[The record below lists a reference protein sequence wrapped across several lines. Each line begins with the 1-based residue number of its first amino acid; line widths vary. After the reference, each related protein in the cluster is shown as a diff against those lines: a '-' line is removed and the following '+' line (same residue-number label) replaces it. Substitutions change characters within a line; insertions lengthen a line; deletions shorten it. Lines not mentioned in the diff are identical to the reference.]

1 MPHTVELPKQADVTR
16 SRLPSLTGMRF
27 IAAVGVFLFHGI
39 LYGGF
44 FSSTHAVGVL
54 GSVVNAAGWAG
65 VVFFFILSGFV
76 LTWSLRPKDTVPSFW
91 RRRLLKVF
99 PNHLVTSIIAFVLL
113 AVVAHTAFT
122 GKNLLNIFLLQA
134 WVPNLATVFSG
145 NVVSW
150 SLSCELLFYLSFP
163 LLYMGIR
170 RIRPERLWAWAIGVM
185 VAVGL
190 VPTLASAIPPA
201 QALSSPAVM
210 PVIDVTMWQQWFVAF
225 FPPVRMLEFVLGM
238 ILARVVITGR
248 RLPLTRGGAVGL
260 AVLGY
265 ALTPLFPG
273 AYRIVATM
281 VLPLALLIAA
291 SGKADSE
298 HQKTWLASRVM
309 VYLGDISF
317 AFYVCHWLIL
327 DYGHQIV
334 GATRSFGTAAALGV
348 LALLLVSV
356 VIVASALFLGV
367 ERPIMRRFA
376 NPKRR
381 RATLTTVPEI
391 PAAPTTPDT
400 GGDRLAG

>member
-1 MPHTVELPKQADVTR
+1 MPHTVDLPKQADVTR

-54 GSVVNAAGWAG
+54 GSVVNVAGWAG

-113 AVVAHTAFT
+113 AVVAHTAFQ

-190 VPTLASAIPPA
+190 VPTLASVIPPA
-201 QALSSPAVM
+201 AALSGSTVM
-210 PVIDVTMWQQWFVAF
+210 PIIDVNAWQQWFVAF

-238 ILARVVITGR
+238 ILARIVITGR

-260 AVLGY
+260 SVLAY

-298 HQKTWLASRVM
+298 NQKTWLASRVM

-327 DYGHQIV
+327 DYGHVIV
-334 GATRSFGTAAALGV
+334 GATRSFGTAAALGI
-348 LALLLVSV
+348 LALLLISV
-356 VIVASALFLGV
+356 VIIASALFLGV
-367 ERPIMRRFA
+367 ERPIMRKFA

-381 RATLTTVPEI
+381 RTLTPVPEI
-391 PAAPTTPDT
+391 HTESSTTSTD
-400 GGDRLAG
+400 GDRLAG

>member
-1 MPHTVELPKQADVTR
+1 MPHTVELPKQFDTR
-16 SRLPSLTGMRF
+16 SRLRSLTGMRF

-44 FSSTHAVGVL
+44 FASTHAQGAL
-54 GSVVNAAGWAG
+54 GSVVNVAGWAG

-76 LTWSLRPKDTVPSFW
+76 LTWSVRPRDTVPGFW
-91 RRRLLKVF
+91 RRRVLKVF
-99 PNHLVTSIIAFVLL
+99 PNHLVTSIVAFVLL

-122 GKNLLNIFLLQA
+122 GQNLLNIFLLQA
-134 WVPNLATVFSG
+134 WVPNLSVVFSG

-163 LLYMGIR
+163 LLYAGIR

-190 VPTLASAIPPA
+190 VPTLAGVIPPA
-201 QALSSPAVM
+201 KALASPAVM

-238 ILARVVITGR
+238 ILARIVATGR
-248 RLPLTRGGAVGL
+248 RVPLTRGGAVGL
-260 AVLGY
+260 AVAGY

-281 VLPLALLIAA
+281 VLPLGLLIAA
-291 SGKADSE
+291 SGKADAE
-298 HQKTWLASRVM
+298 NQKTWLASRVM

-348 LALLLVSV
+348 LALLLLSV
-356 VIVASALFLGV
+356 VVVASGLFLGV

-376 NPKRR
+376 NPRR
-381 RATLTTVPEI
+381 RVTLTPVPEV
-391 PAAPTTPDT
+391 AATPTGSATD
-400 GGDRLAG
+400 GDRLAG